1 MGEKRE
7 GALLIIGKISRNSG
21 RDSVYYLPHSGCL
34 KSVSTRIVGSSRDI
48 PASGRLHGIMVI
60 WA

>member
-7 GALLIIGKISRNSG
+7 GALLIIGKINRNSV
-21 RDSVYYLPHSGCL
+21 RYSVYDFAHSGCL

-48 PASGRLHGIMVI
+48 PASGRLHGIVGI